1 METQLK
7 IVWDGDAPGLAQH
20 RLSLAEFGPA
30 LNRMLIAMRRIA
42 SGIVTQA
49 QEGGDSGLRGGRLA
63 KLASQLDLEITGVE
77 QGSLGLTMACV
88 LRLSPEQSAQVA
100 QTADPISSLADQTCA
115 EFVTAIEH
123 ESAGRLRNGM
133 VREYLRALPAGVRSQ
148 SYSVQRSDGSVQR
161 VQIAQVAL
169 AQLPADAPALDEV
182 IASIMGVS
190 FDPSRLEVRLQDPKS
205 KRAYACSATEALVN
219 KAVELRALPVRAL
232 VVQHAGKLRL
242 LRLRPADA
250 GDDAI
255 RPPTEAYD
263 AALWQRWDEL
273 LQRFAQ

>member
-49 QEGGDSGLRGGRLA
+49 QEGGDTGLRGGRLA

-88 LRLSPEQSAQVA
+88 LRLTPEQSAQA
-100 QTADPISSLADQTCA
+100 ADPVSSLADQTCA

-133 VREYLRALPAGVRSQ
+133 VREYLRVLPAGVRSQ
-148 SYSVQRSDGSVQR
+148 SYSVQRSDGTVLR
-161 VQIAQVAL
+161 AQVAQLAL

-182 IASIMGVS
+182 VGSIMGVS

-205 KRAYACSATEALVN
+205 KRTLACSATEALVN
-219 KAVELRALPVRAL
+219 QAVELRAVPVRAL
-232 VVQHAGKLRL
+232 MVQHAGKLRL

-255 RPPTEAYD
+255 RPATESYD
-263 AALWQRWDEL
+263 AALWGRWDDL

>member
-7 IVWDGDAPGLAQH
+7 IIWDGDAAGLAQH

-49 QEGGDSGLRGGRLA
+49 QEGGDVGMRGGRLA

-88 LRLSPEQSAQVA
+88 LRLAPDQSSEPV
-100 QTADPISSLADQTCA
+100 SSLADQTCS

-133 VREYLRALPAGVRSQ
+133 VREYLRALPSGVKSQ
-148 SYSVQRSDGSVQR
+148 SYSVCRSDGSIFR
-161 VQIAQVAL
+161 AQIGQVTL
-169 AQLPADAPALDEV
+169 AQMPAEAPALDEIV
-182 IASIMGVS
+182 AAIMGVS
-190 FDPSRLEVRLQDPKS
+190 FDPSRPEIRLQDPKS
-205 KRAYACSATEALVN
+205 KRAVVCSATPTLIE
-219 KAVELRALPVRAL
+219 RALALRSAPVRAL
-232 VVQHAGKLRL
+232 MVQHAGKLRL
-242 LRLRPADA
+242 LRLCPADA
-250 GDDAI
+250 VMDLPGL
-255 RPPTEAYD
+255 
-263 AALWQRWDEL
+263 AAETSSALLWERWDEL
-273 LQRFAQ
+273 LRRFAQ

>member
-49 QEGGDSGLRGGRLA
+49 QEGGDTGLRGGRLA

-88 LRLSPEQSAQVA
+88 LRLTPEQSAQA
-100 QTADPISSLADQTCA
+100 ADPVSSLADQTCA

-148 SYSVQRSDGSVQR
+148 SYSVQRSDGTVLCAQ
-161 VQIAQVAL
+161 VAQVAL

-182 IASIMGVS
+182 VGSIMGVS

-205 KRAYACSATEALVN
+205 KRTLACSATEALVS
-219 KAVELRALPVRAL
+219 KAVELRAVPVRAL
-232 VVQHAGKLRL
+232 MVQHAGKLRL
-242 LRLRPADA
+242 LRLCPADV

-255 RPPTEAYD
+255 RPATEAYD
-263 AALWQRWDEL
+263 AALWGRWDDL